1 MHNSLSPCHFPD
13 FPQKQGWYENIHKSE
28 LVKIVQKFEIQSQ
41 QNPILTSKREDR
53 LSDSKL
59 VSK

>member
-13 FPQKQGWYENIHKSE
+13 SPQKQGWYENIHHTDLIE
-28 LVKIVQKFEIQSQ
+28 IVQKCEIQSQ